1 MFDRFSR
8 DDRALF
14 MFATQ
19 EARDLGHPAFGNDH
33 LILGMLCNARNP
45 IFGVLG
51 DLGFTLDGAR
61 KVVADYHEDNDEPST
76 PDVDS
81 RYEDDREALRSI
93 GIDLDR
99 VREAVQ
105 SKFGDDLADGWGE
118 RARRPGRGRDCGER
132 RGRGPHGRGP
142 GFGGRGAG
150 WGPED
155 QRHGAGPR
163 RGEGPWGEG
172 PWEGGPWEGG
182 RGRRGPRGRGR
193 ARMNGPVRDALRCAV
208 MLARSRGDDRIGVPH
223 LMLGILDANDDASR
237 SVIESVTDVETLR
250 AKVQSMLEPA
260 AV

>member
-14 MFATQ
+14 MFATE
-19 EARDLGHPAFGNDH
+19 EARDLGHPVFGNDH

-45 IFGVLG
+45 MFGVLG

-61 KVVADYHEDNDEPST
+61 TAVTDYHQDNDEPPTS
-76 PDVDS
+76 DADG

-99 VREAVQ
+99 VREAVR

-118 RARRPGRGRDCGER
+118 RSKRGSGRGHGRDCNEG

-142 GFGGRGAG
+142 GFGGRGPG
-150 WGPED
+150 WGPE
-155 QRHGAGPR
+155 GPQ

-172 PWEGGPWEGG
+172 PWGGPWEGG

-193 ARMNGPVRDALRCAV
+193 ARMNGPVRDAMRSAV

-237 SVIESVTDVETLR
+237 AVVESVTDVETLR
-250 AKVQSMLEPA
+250 AKVQAMLEPA